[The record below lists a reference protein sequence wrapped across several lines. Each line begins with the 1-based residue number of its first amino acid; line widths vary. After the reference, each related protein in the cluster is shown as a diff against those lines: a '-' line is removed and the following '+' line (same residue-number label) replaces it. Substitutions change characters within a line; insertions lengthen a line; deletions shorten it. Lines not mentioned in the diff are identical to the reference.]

1 MFQEKNEEI
10 LKKIINIHIYQYLK
24 KRLSNNN
31 YIYIVLL
38 TLKVVLLIFFL
49 LIIASINKS
58 ILCIKELQK

>member
-10 LKKIINIHIYQYLK
+10 LNKIINIHIYQYLK
-24 KRLSNNN
+24 KRLSNNK
-31 YIYIVLL
+31 YISIVLL